1 MSAAAQSEPLV
12 TMFRDYRAILDRAE
26 AVNDDE
32 RDVLTRQ
39 ACDVADRMLAI
50 PAEGPAGA
58 LAKLRIYVQMTT
70 GRWDLVDDGRGPTIG
85 DKIFAGAIADLE
97 RLVALEPPP
106 AD

>member
-26 AVNDDE
+26 AVVNDDD

-70 GRWDLVDDGRGPTIG
+70 GRWDLVDDGGPTID
-85 DKIFAGAIADLE
+85 DKIFASAIADLE
-97 RLVALEPPP
+97 RLATL
-106 AD
+106 